1 MNKMVTQTHICD
13 ERNGLEPAA
22 LVDLFQ
28 EFPPERFVAWHNNT
42 GTPGFTAP
50 FNLLTTVPELRQR
63 IAGWLG
69 GKRLERWLTWNTAF
83 LGSTLSE
90 FARIPAQVSAS
101 ELATLFAQSEGQRH
115 TMAIIKDI
123 PDDCP
128 LLSEQENQWSQ
139 RLLQACVDQRYAIV
153 DGLALAYVPIDFT
166 CEDDYLQRMS
176 KSRRKNIKRKLKS
189 REEVDIVHKA
199 SGDACFQCP
208 ELVDEYYAMYLAVYE
223 RSDLHFDRLTRPFF
237 EALLTRKIPGSLIV
251 EYRHQGVL
259 AAFNICFMHGG
270 NLIDKYVGFKYP
282 LARELNLYFVSW
294 MVNLDIAL
302 STGCK
307 YFIAG
312 CACPEI
318 KATLGARFS
327 MTRHAVYSRHA
338 VLRTFLRSFGGA
350 FEMDREWHD
359 KPRDIPRRSPAGL
372 DVIHPY

>member
-1 MNKMVTQTHICD
+1 MSTHLHACD

-28 EFPPERFVAWHNNT
+28 EFPPEGFVAWRNST

-63 IAGWLG
+63 VADWPG
-69 GKRLERWLTWNTAF
+69 GRRLERWLTWNTAF
-83 LGSTLSE
+83 IGSTLSE
-90 FARIPAQVSAS
+90 FARVPAQVSPR
-101 ELATLFAQSEGQRH
+101 ELASSFARGEGQHH
-115 TMAIIKDI
+115 TMSIIKDI

-139 RLLQACVDQRYAIV
+139 RLLQACVDHRYVIV
-153 DGLALAYVPIDFT
+153 DGFALAYVPIDFT

-189 REEVDIVHKA
+189 REAVEIVHRA
-199 SGDACFQCP
+199 SGDPYFQCP
-208 ELVDEYYAMYLAVYE
+208 ERVDEYYAMYLAVYD

-251 EYRHQGVL
+251 EYHHQGVL

-294 MVNLDIAL
+294 MVNLEIAL

-318 KATLGARFS
+318 KASLGATFT

-338 VLRTFLRSFGGA
+338 AMRAFFRRFGGA
-350 FEMDREWHD
+350 FEMDREWHAQ
-359 KPRDIPRRSPAGL
+359 PPAL
-372 DVIHPY
+372 PPPNTTTPNVSHHY